1 MASGQ
6 SNGVPLSTRI
16 LNVDATKFGSFQNPQ
31 TLETLELPRDL
42 SPNDPLLQAAH
53 HLKTSN
59 IPVGFPTETVYGLG
73 ADATRSDAVKG
84 IYKAKGRPSDN
95 PLIIHICDLT
105 MLRNYLVSANTKLS
119 ASDPDPIPEIYKPL
133 IKEFWPGPL
142 TILLPNPTPS
152 KLAPEVTAGLSTFG
166 ARMPSSPLALSLI
179 ALAGVPLAAPSA
191 NASTK
196 PSPTTAAHVLHDLT
210 GRIELI
216 LNGGPCQVG
225 VESTVVDGLCS
236 PPVVLRPGGVS
247 IERIRQCA
255 GWEDTAK
262 GYKDQ
267 SEIGANAP
275 RAPGMKYKHYSPK
288 AKVVLYEAASK
299 RDTRTGRIT
308 NSGVPL
314 EAWRLLAA
322 KDNKL
327 SYLGL
332 ESASWPVKVGIV
344 STKHWADWAGF
355 HGAKWSTAEAPNRAA
370 ASDSDEAEHSDGEW
384 DSVIV
389 NHGTEEDP
397 QYEPESFSPSWI
409 RSTRSA
415 HLKVFSRRP
424 SASTSTSA
432 TTTFYSP
439 QDTDPAVKTGE
450 LWQGGRPS
458 GFASRSDDF
467 EDDFLSDSRSRH
479 VADMY
484 EIALGGETADIAHGL
499 FSALRELDARG
510 VDVIYVEGI
519 DDEGDGNGDGDVA
532 AAVMNRLRKAASVI
546 EK

>member
-1 MASGQ
+1 MVSSE
-6 SNGVPLSTRI
+6 SNGVSLNTRI
-16 LNVDATKFGSFQNPQ
+16 LNVDTTKFGFFQNPQ

-42 SPNDPLLQAAH
+42 SPNDPLLLAAH
-53 HLKTSN
+53 QLKTSS

-105 MLRNYLVSANTKLS
+105 MLRDYLVPANTKHS
-119 ASDPDPIPEIYKPL
+119 NSDPDPIPEIYKPL
-133 IKEFWPGPL
+133 IKKFWPGPL
-142 TILLPNPTPS
+142 TILLPNPNPS

-166 ARMPSSPLALSLI
+166 VRMPSSPLALSLI
-179 ALAGVPLAAPSA
+179 ALAGSLSPLLPQMHP
-191 NASTK
+191 
-196 PSPTTAAHVLHDLT
+196 PSPRPQPPHT
-210 GRIELI
+210 
-216 LNGGPCQVG
+216 
-225 VESTVVDGLCS
+225 TVVDGLCS

-247 IERIRQCA
+247 IERIRQCE
-255 GWEDTAK
+255 GWEETAR

-332 ESASWPVKVGIV
+332 ESASWPVKIGIV
-344 STKHWADWAGF
+344 STKHWVKWAGF
-355 HGAKWSTAEAPNRAA
+355 HGAKWSTAERSNQAA
-370 ASDSDEAEHSDGEW
+370 AATSNLDEPQYSDDEW

-397 QYEPESFSPSWI
+397 QYEPESFSPSWT

-415 HLKVFSRRP
+415 HLKVFDP
-424 SASTSTSA
+424 QPTST
-432 TTTFYSP
+432 TTSP
-439 QDTDPAVKTGE
+439 TPPHPSDLTVTTGE
-450 LWQGGRPS
+450 LWQGDRDS
-458 GFASRSDDF
+458 GFGSGSEDF
-467 EDDFLSDSRSRH
+467 QDDFLSDGRTRH

-484 EIALGGETADIAHGL
+484 EIALGAETGDIAHGL

-519 DDEGDGNGDGDVA
+519 EDEGDRNGDGDVA